1 MIKDNNDRFQ
11 TEKKCE
17 NPKNIIFHFFPFFL
31 FFFQFFEMFHFLQI
45 FFFFGNIEFEGRR
58 TNVNILSAPLD
69 VSPIWQSDFC
79 AQN

>member
-17 NPKNIIFHFFPFFL
+17 NPKNIIFHFFSIFLKFFI
-31 FFFQFFEMFHFLQI
+31 FSS

>member
-17 NPKNIIFHFFPFFL
+17 NPKNIIFHFFPFFWKFS
-31 FFFQFFEMFHFLQI
+31 FFSDFC
-45 FFFFGNIEFEGRR
+45 FFGNIEFEGRR

-79 AQN
+79 AQNWCILKI

>member
-1 MIKDNNDRFQ
+1 M
-11 TEKKCE
+11 
-17 NPKNIIFHFFPFFL
+17 FFPFFKKNH
-31 FFFQFFEMFHFLQI
+31 FFQ

>member
-17 NPKNIIFHFFPFFL
+17 NPKNIIFHFFFHFFEI
-31 FFFQFFEMFHFLQI
+31 FHFFQKN
-45 FFFFGNIEFEGRR
+45 FFFGNIEFEGRR

>member
-1 MIKDNNDRFQ
+1 MIKDSNDRFQ

-17 NPKNIIFHFFPFFL
+17 NPKNIIFHFFH
-31 FFFQFFEMFHFLQI
+31 FFEIFHLFQI
-45 FFFFGNIEFEGRR
+45 CFFGNIEFEGRR

>member
-17 NPKNIIFHFFPFFL
+17 NPKNIIFHFFSIFLKIFIFF
-31 FFFQFFEMFHFLQI
+31 I

>member
-17 NPKNIIFHFFPFFL
+17 NPKNIIFHFFDFFL
-31 FFFQFFEMFHFLQI
+31 
-45 FFFFGNIEFEGRR
+45 FGNIEFEGRR

>member
-17 NPKNIIFHFFPFFL
+17 NSKNIIFQFFPFFKKIS
-31 FFFQFFEMFHFLQI
+31 FFSV

>member
-17 NPKNIIFHFFPFFL
+17 NPKNIIFHFFSIFLKNFIFF
-31 FFFQFFEMFHFLQI
+31 QI
-45 FFFFGNIEFEGRR
+45 FFFLETLSEGRR